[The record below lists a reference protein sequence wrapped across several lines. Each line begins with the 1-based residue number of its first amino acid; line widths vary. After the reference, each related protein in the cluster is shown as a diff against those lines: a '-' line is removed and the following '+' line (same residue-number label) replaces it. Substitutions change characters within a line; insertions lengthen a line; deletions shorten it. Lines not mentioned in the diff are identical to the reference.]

1 MSKELITLGN
11 RVREERKRQ
20 GLSQESLA
28 ELIGVST
35 NTVSRIEGGQT
46 AMSVDVFRKI
56 VQELAL
62 RFIKNLT
69 KIIVDS
75 YRLS

>member
-1 MSKELITLGN
+1 MGNRSMSKELITLGN
-11 RVREERKRQ
+11 RVRKERKRQ

-62 RFIKNLT
+62 RFIK
-69 KIIVDS
+69 KI
-75 YRLS
+75 